1 MDNDFSRLLN
11 TLIRSP
17 DFPNFFNPWGHID
30 WQNDIGPAAP
40 HIRKKQLTHY
50 LQVRLKKAKFC
61 LVGEALSYQG
71 GHFTGIPMTSERIL
85 LGFLRRR
92 GVDPEYVLPDVEPQR
107 TSKPEIMDRG
117 FNEPTATI
125 VWEAIAK
132 SNFQAVEF
140 VFWNA
145 FPWHPFDGSR
155 GILSNRKPTAGEIA
169 YGIGVLRNFLELFP
183 GTRIIAV
190 GKVAAH
196 VLNSF
201 RTNFHTVRH
210 PARGGAMEFRR
221 QFLELVNGQQRN
233 PPPLPPS

>member
-1 MDNDFSRLLN
+1 MDKDFSRLLN

-17 DFPNFFNPWGHID
+17 DFPNSFNPWAHID

-61 LVGEALSYQG
+61 LVGEAPSYQG

-85 LGFLRRR
+85 LGFLRGR
-92 GVDPEYVLPDVEPQR
+92 GIYPEFVLPDVEPQR
-107 TSKPEIMDRG
+107 TRKPDIMDRG

-132 SNFQAVEF
+132 SNFKAVEF

-169 YGIGVLRNFLELFP
+169 YGTRVLRSFLEIFP
-183 GTRIIAV
+183 ETTVIAV
-190 GKVAAH
+190 GKVAAQ

-201 RTNFHTVRH
+201 RTAFHTVRH
-210 PARGGAMEFRR
+210 PAQSGAREFRR
-221 QFLELVNGQQRN
+221 QFRKLVDG
-233 PPPLPPS
+233 

>member
-1 MDNDFSRLLN
+1 MSGGLSSLLKI
-11 TLIRSP
+11 LIQSP
-17 DFPNFFNPWGHID
+17 DLANFFNPWAD
-30 WQNDIGPAAP
+30 VDQQNDIGPAAP
-40 HIRKKQLTHY
+40 KIRKKQLTHY

-92 GVDPEYVLPDVEPQR
+92 GIYPEYVLPDVEPQR
-107 TSKPEIMDRG
+107 TSKPEIRDRG

-221 QFLELVNGQQRN
+221 QFLELVNGQQSN

>member
-1 MDNDFSRLLN
+1 MNKDLSRLFKEL
-11 TLIRSP
+11 TGDP
-17 DFPNFFNPWGHID
+17 DFPNFFNPWSHID
-30 WQNDIGPAAP
+30 WQNDFGPAAP
-40 HIRKKQLTHY
+40 HIRKNQLTHY

-92 GVDPEYVLPDVEPQR
+92 GIDPEFVLPDFAPQR
-107 TSKPEIMDRG
+107 TSKPEIMEQG

-132 SNFQAVEF
+132 SSFKAVEF

-145 FPWHPFDGSR
+145 FPWHPFDGPR

-169 YGIGVLRNFLELFP
+169 YGTRVLRSFLELFP
-183 GTRIIAV
+183 ETTVIAV
-190 GKVAAH
+190 GKVAAQ
-196 VLNSF
+196 VLNSL
-201 RTNFHTVRH
+201 RTGFHTVRH
-210 PARGGAMEFRR
+210 PARGGAEEFRR
-221 QFLELVNGQQRN
+221 QFRELVNR
-233 PPPLPPS
+233 